1 MKCSTLEQ
9 EIREPARLKEFYQFA
24 FNYAKNPG
32 QKCLGKSADV
42 SEIRLVFL
50 GMFDSQRE
58 SEIKINRVSCQN
70 KLSVCIAL
78 VGLPGGSL
86 KNTGHWLWVSRQ
98 LADHLVNFVSVR
110 GPPALPRTKTGPGG

>member
-58 SEIKINRVSCQN
+58 SEIKINRVSRQN
-70 KLSVCIAL
+70 KLSLCIAL
-78 VGLPGGSL
+78 VGFPGGSL
-86 KNTGHWLWVSRQ
+86 KNTGDWLCKHRWHKILSY
-98 LADHLVNFVSVR
+98 
-110 GPPALPRTKTGPGG
+110 